1 MKNFHFKI
9 FALILAITLA
19 LFSMA
24 CNPLKDKE
32 PSLPPASDAG
42 SSSLPPASDAGSS
55 SVIKPDNVTSVTVN
69 YAERTQ
75 SPNQEEAKLMS
86 AIDKVFTS
94 VVNISNTVTTQSGTQ
109 VGVGNGVIVNID
121 TNVAGDNSCYVFT
134 CYHVVENFNKLEVSI
149 PSVPTAE
156 LNGSTYYDYANVN
169 YNAYTFTTDGQNP
182 TVAFIG
188 GDKETDVAV
197 LKLNLSAYPNL
208 TVNKASISNISKYPY
223 SLGQTVFAIGNPGG
237 YLHGTTTTGGI
248 SSINRRVSVS
258 DIGEMTLLQIDTAV
272 SHGNSGGGIF
282 NLYGELVGLVN
293 AGNDNYENVGYAIP
307 VTTVSA
313 TNGLTKSQDTGFV
326 KIAND
331 LITTAWSDANGNF
344 NYGYVPDRW
353 KLGINVGKSLQN
365 GYAVISSL
373 EPQSIFKDK
382 LFPNDIIVGLKYSR
396 DGSDYSLNFRS
407 SQTPYEDF
415 SLAYDEMK
423 SYVAIGNTVTITVL
437 RDNVA
442 IPPIAATLRQYVY
455 RDTGLGLGA

>member
-1 MKNFHFKI
+1 MKNFHLK
-9 FALILAITLA
+9 ILAIILALTLA

-24 CNPLKDKE
+24 CNPLKNKE
-32 PSLPPASDAG
+32 PSLPP
-42 SSSLPPASDAGSS
+42 PSDAGSS

-75 SPNQEEAKLMS
+75 SPNQEEAELMS
-86 AIDKVFTS
+86 AIDSVFTS
-94 VVNISNTVTTQSGTQ
+94 VVYISNTVTTQSGTQ
-109 VGVGNGVIVNID
+109 VGVGSGVIVDIS
-121 TNVAGDNSCYVFT
+121 ASGESANSCYVFT
-134 CYHVVENFNKLEVSI
+134 CYHVIENFNKLEVSI

-169 YNAYTFTTDGQNP
+169 YNAYTFTTDGQTP
-182 TVAFIG
+182 TVAFVG

-197 LKLNLSAYPNL
+197 LKLNLSAYPDL
-208 TVNKASISNISKYPY
+208 IVNKASISNISAHPY
-223 SLGQTVFAIGNPGG
+223 SLGQTVFAIGNPTG
-237 YLHGTTTTGGI
+237 YLQGTTTTGGI
-248 SSINRRVSVS
+248 SAINRSVEVSGVGTMS
-258 DIGEMTLLQIDTAV
+258 LLQIDTAV
-272 SHGNSGGGIF
+272 NHGNSGGGLF

-293 AGNDNYENVGYAIP
+293 AGNDNYENVGFAIP
-307 VTTVSA
+307 VTNISA
-313 TNGLTKSQDTGFV
+313 TNGLSESQDTGFV
-326 KIAND
+326 KITKD
-331 LITTAWSDANGNF
+331 LITTAWTDANGNF
-344 NYGYVPDRW
+344 NYGYVPGKW
-353 KLGINVGKSLQN
+353 KLGINVGKNLQN

-382 LFPNDIIVGLKYSR
+382 LLPNDIIVGLQYLR
-396 DGSDYSLNFRS
+396 NGSDYSLNFRT

-442 IPPIAATLRQYVY
+442 ITQTATLRQYVY